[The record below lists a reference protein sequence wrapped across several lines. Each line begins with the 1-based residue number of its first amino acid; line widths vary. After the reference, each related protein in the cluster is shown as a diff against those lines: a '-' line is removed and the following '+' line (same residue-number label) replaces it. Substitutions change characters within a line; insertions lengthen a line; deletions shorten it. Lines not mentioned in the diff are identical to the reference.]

1 MHTPGRAV
9 RGASDG
15 AFEKL
20 TIERGGWRW
29 QALLVLAAVVALV
42 GLVLPEMLLPFI
54 ERQEWTK
61 VVALSVS
68 LWGLVLL
75 LGPAGQLSL
84 GHGAFMGFGAYCTA
98 VFAGRYDWPVF
109 VSLLPAMVFGFL
121 FGVLV
126 GLPALRV
133 RGQYLAMVTLAVAV
147 AFPQVIQRFS
157 WFTGGSSGPS
167 PLADQVAPA
176 WLPFLEDHT
185 WLHVQIC
192 LVAVVAWFLVY
203 NLLHS
208 ATGRAIRAA
217 ASNEDA
223 AAAMGVPVGRTMTLT
238 YGFGAMLGSLG
249 GGLWVIQ
256 VRGVSTDEFDVL
268 RSIILYA
275 VVVFGGSSSLAGAF
289 IGALLFVG
297 AGWII
302 AKFGWKESPNMIY
315 AVVLLAV
322 TAFYSGGLAEIGARL
337 SRRVVV
343 VDRVPE
349 AR

>member
-1 MHTPGRAV
+1 M
-9 RGASDG
+9 
-15 AFEKL
+15 
-20 TIERGGWRW
+20 
-29 QALLVLAAVVALV
+29 
-42 GLVLPEMLLPFI
+42 
-54 ERQEWTK
+54 
-61 VVALSVS
+61 
-68 LWGLVLL
+68 
-75 LGPAGQLSL
+75 
-84 GHGAFMGFGAYCTA
+84 
-98 VFAGRYDWPVF
+98 
-109 VSLLPAMVFGFL
+109 
-121 FGVLV
+121 
-126 GLPALRV
+126 
-133 RGQYLAMVTLAVAV
+133 
-147 AFPQVIQRFS
+147 
-157 WFTGGSSGPS
+157 
-167 PLADQVAPA
+167 
-176 WLPFLEDHT
+176 
-185 WLHVQIC
+185 
-192 LVAVVAWFLVY
+192 AVVAWFLVY

-208 ATGRAIRAA
+208 STGRAIRAA

-337 SRRVVV
+337 SRRVVEV